1 MRKFCFSSIMLL
13 TLLFALTNIAGA
25 AVKVAPESIGVGLN
39 FSGSTVTVTGAA
51 PAGSEI
57 CIRVTSSPVRV
68 PLNRQ
73 GKVAGFWMS
82 VEKAVIEGV
91 PKVYQV
97 YTSSSLKNFPE
108 SLRQNLNGYQD
119 ATVNAK
125 VTEKKEEGERSL
137 SAGEAQPFLTSLVDM
152 YRKKGLYAVHE
163 GKVEVAN
170 GRFTARIAVPAGTP
184 QGKIDINAFAFKGG
198 QVIAREN
205 TSFTV
210 ESTGMVR
217 WLRVLSGT
225 DGPVYGGV
233 SVMIALFAGLVVG
246 MSFAFLDRL
255 LAKGR
260 ADGAGAHAH

>member
-1 MRKFCFSSIMLL
+1 M
-13 TLLFALTNIAGA
+13 LFALTSVAGA
-25 AVKVAPESIGVGLN
+25 AVSVAPESIGVGLN

-51 PAGSEI
+51 PVGSEI
-57 CIRVTSSPVRV
+57 CIRVTSPPVRV

-82 VEKAVIEGV
+82 VQKAVIEGM

-97 YTSSSLKNFPE
+97 YTSSSLQEFPE
-108 SLRQNLNGYQD
+108 SLREDLKGYRN
-119 ATVNAK
+119 AMVNAK
-125 VTEKKEEGERSL
+125 VTEKKGEGERSL
-137 SAGEAQPFLTSLVDM
+137 SAGEAQPFLTSLVDL

-184 QGKIDINAFAFKGG
+184 QGKIDVNAFAFKGG
-198 QVIAREN
+198 QVVVQDS

-210 ESTGMVR
+210 ESTGLVR

-255 LAKGR
+255 LGKDQAG
-260 ADGAGAHAH
+260 GAGAHAH